1 MSLMHRPND
10 HELVRRMTRQLRRAA
25 DLPVVFSGVGNSRM
39 VSIDESVGLQTKAI
53 KGLRIIAGEGLGG
66 IAMRDRR
73 PVAVSDYED
82 SESITRSYSEAVR
95 AEGINAVMAI
105 PVVVS
110 EEVRMVLYGATRK
123 AGSIGDKVRR
133 TAVELARATADELRI
148 RDEVDR
154 RMSMLDAAPANL
166 QPSELASVDREN
178 LRVLYADLRS
188 MAAGAADDEM
198 KSKLLGAS
206 DRLAEVVGMRK
217 PQGGVAEGMGASGA
231 ARAQELA
238 DVPQLTMRELDV
250 VSQIALGCTNAEAAH
265 RLGLSTETVKAYLR
279 NVGIK
284 LGVSGRHAI
293 VSRARACGLIL

>member
-1 MSLMHRPND
+1 MTLMHRPND

-39 VSIDESVGLQTKAI
+39 VSIDESVGLQMRAI
-53 KGLRIIAGEGLGG
+53 KGLRIISGEGLGG
-66 IAMRDRR
+66 VAMRDRR
-73 PVAVSDYED
+73 PVAVSDYEGN
-82 SESITRSYSEAVR
+82 EQITDSYSDAVR
-95 AEGINAVMAI
+95 QEGINAVMAV

-110 EEVRMVLYGATRK
+110 DEVRMVLYGATRK
-123 AGSIGDKVRR
+123 AGTIGDTVRR
-133 TAVELARATADELRI
+133 KALELARLTADELRI

-154 RMSMLDAAPANL
+154 RMSMLETAPAQMRPNDL
-166 QPSELASVDREN
+166 VGVDREN

-188 MAAGAADDEM
+188 MAAGSADDSMRE
-198 KSKLLGAS
+198 KLLGAS
-206 DRLAEVVGMRK
+206 ARLAGVVGL
-217 PQGGVAEGMGASGA
+217 QVAKENALEEA
-231 ARAQELA
+231 V
-238 DVPQLTMRELDV
+238 DVPQLTARELDV
-250 VSQIALGCTNAEAAH
+250 VSQIALGCTNAEAAN

>member
-1 MSLMHRPND
+1 MTLMHRPND

-39 VSIDESVGLQTKAI
+39 VSIDESVGLQTRAI
-53 KGLRIIAGEGLGG
+53 KGLRIISGEGLGG
-66 IAMRDRR
+66 VAMRDRR
-73 PVAVSDYED
+73 PVAVSDYEGN
-82 SESITRSYSEAVR
+82 EQITDCYSDAVR
-95 AEGINAVMAI
+95 QEGINAVMAV

-110 EEVRMVLYGATRK
+110 DEVRMVLYGATRK
-123 AGSIGDKVRR
+123 AGTIGDVVRR
-133 TAVELARATADELRI
+133 KALDLARATADELRI

-154 RMSMLDAAPANL
+154 RMSMLETAPAQMRPND
-166 QPSELASVDREN
+166 LAGVDREN

-188 MAAGAADDEM
+188 MAAGSVDDSMRE
-198 KSKLLGAS
+198 KLLGAS
-206 DRLAEVVGMRK
+206 ARLAEVVGL
-217 PQGGVAEGMGASGA
+217 QVAKENALEEA
-231 ARAQELA
+231 V
-238 DVPQLTMRELDV
+238 DVPQLTARELDV
-250 VSQIALGCTNAEAAH
+250 VSQIALGCTNAEAAN

>member
-1 MSLMHRPND
+1 MTLMHRPND

-39 VSIDESVGLQTKAI
+39 VCIDESVGLQTRAI
-53 KGLRIIAGEGLGG
+53 KGLRIISGEGLGG
-66 IAMRDRR
+66 VAMRDRR
-73 PVAVSDYED
+73 PVAVSDYEGN
-82 SESITRSYSEAVR
+82 EQITDSYSDAVR
-95 AEGINAVMAI
+95 QEGINAVMAV

-110 EEVRMVLYGATRK
+110 DEVRMVLYGATRK
-123 AGSIGDKVRR
+123 AGTIGDTVRR
-133 TAVELARATADELRI
+133 KALELARLTADELRI

-154 RMSMLDAAPANL
+154 RMSMLETAPAQMRPNDL
-166 QPSELASVDREN
+166 VGVDREN

-188 MAAGAADDEM
+188 MAAGSADDSMRE
-198 KSKLLGAS
+198 KLLGAS
-206 DRLAEVVGMRK
+206 ARLAGVVGL
-217 PQGGVAEGMGASGA
+217 QVAKENALEEA
-231 ARAQELA
+231 V
-238 DVPQLTMRELDV
+238 DVPQLTARELDV
-250 VSQIALGCTNAEAAH
+250 VSQIALGCTNAEAAN